1 MIRLIKIEYLK
12 LKKLKALWILTGL
25 YLVALLAISL
35 SAKLFLDYLTSRGVE
50 FQGFNPSMLPI
61 YDFNDIWQNLAYLAG
76 FFKIFP
82 ALILIISVSN
92 EFSYR
97 THRQNIIDGLSR
109 TEFFLSKLSFAAFL
123 ALLSAAVLLVIGLV
137 LGFRYSP
144 VTGAAD
150 ILENMVFIPV
160 HALQFFTYFLFAIW
174 LVLLIR
180 RSAVTIVLLLLYTI
194 ILEPIAAG
202 ILYSRFVD
210 LPTVANL
217 LPMQAIGNLVP
228 VPFGKYAL
236 QYTQDFVGAADL
248 GFALIWAAIF
258 TGGIFYILRKRDF

>member
-25 YLVALLAISL
+25 YLLALLAISL
-35 SAKLFLDYLTSRGVE
+35 SGKLFLDFLTARGVE
-50 FQGFNPSMLPI
+50 FRGFTPDMLPI
-61 YDFNDIWQNLAYLAG
+61 YDFNDIWQNLAFLAG
-76 FFKIFP
+76 FFKVFP

-97 THRQNIIDGLSR
+97 THRQNIIDGMSR

-123 ALLSAAVLLVIGLV
+123 AILSAAVLMVIGLV
-137 LGFRYSP
+137 LGYMYSP
-144 VTGAAD
+144 VTGPGEVLAN
-150 ILENMVFIPV
+150 IEFIPV

-194 ILEPIAAG
+194 ILEPIIAG
-202 ILYSRFVD
+202 IMYSRLLD
-210 LPTVANL
+210 LPQVANL
-217 LPMQAIGNLVP
+217 LPMQAISNLVP
-228 VPFGKYAL
+228 MPFGKYAL
-236 QYTQDFVGAADL
+236 QYTQDFVGLGDLAA
-248 GFALIWAAIF
+248 ALLWAALF